1 MKKFILP
8 ERGVTLVEL
17 LVTLALISLFG
28 TIMYSVFLTGIK
40 LYQKIEVEGQ
50 LREDADYIATAI
62 LNEMYSNSPKSV
74 KIFKDP
80 ITGNEGII
88 LIRANEKKVDGYL
101 IEDNTTQPEKTIK
114 IYFDG
119 KRFIIESKTGN
130 AQDMKTVE
138 IESKFATINKN
149 QPNEIKSK
157 VTLSNL
163 GNCNSSYTECS
174 HGTIQ
179 LTLALEGENEIK
191 NSLINSKPLVLE
203 SSFGF

>member
-17 LVTLALISLFG
+17 LVTIALVSLFG

-50 LREDADYIATAI
+50 LRDDADYVATAI
-62 LNEMYSNSPKSV
+62 LNEMYSNSPRSV
-74 KIFKDP
+74 KTFRDSATGKEGVIFV
-80 ITGNEGII
+80 
-88 LIRANEKKVDGYL
+88 RANEKKVDGYL
-101 IEDNTTQPEKTIK
+101 VEDNTNSPEKTIK
-114 IYFDG
+114 IYFDDHQ
-119 KRFIIESKTGN
+119 IVIESTTG
-130 AQDMKTVE
+130 AVQEIKTVE
-138 IESKFATINKN
+138 IDSKFTTISKGTS
-149 QPNEIKSK
+149 NETKSK
-157 VTLSNL
+157 ITL
-163 GNCNSSYTECS
+163 GTVGECNAGYTECS

-179 LTLALEGENEIK
+179 LTLALEGENTIK

>member
-17 LVTLALISLFG
+17 LVTIALISLFG
-28 TIMYSVFLTGIK
+28 TIMYSVFLTGVK

-50 LREDADYIATAI
+50 LRDDADYIATAI

-74 KIFKDP
+74 KAFKDSA
-80 ITGNEGII
+80 TGNEGII
-88 LIRANEKKVDGYL
+88 LVRANQKNVDGYL
-101 IEDNTTQPEKTIK
+101 VEEDTSQPEKTIK
-114 IYFDG
+114 IYFDHDQ
-119 KRFIIESKTGN
+119 FVIESHTGTTREI
-130 AQDMKTVE
+130 KTVD
-138 IESKFATINKN
+138 IDSKFATIHNGSS
-149 QPNEIKSK
+149 NETKSMI
-157 VTLSNL
+157 TLGSV
-163 GNCNSSYTECS
+163 GECNAGYTECQ

-179 LTLALEGENEIK
+179 LKLALKGKSDFK